1 MTIVSAII
9 LAGIVA
15 VVAGSIAFTVIGYE
29 ALIAYGAPP
38 ARSAFSDVRAVDD
51 GSLIAY
57 VEHRRRWRWW
67 FKLCDPV
74 ACMIEPGWILL
85 AIRSIDSAPVSPG
98 RLGLFLPATPIPPG
112 LKLIMSRHHS
122 VSLI

>member
-1 MTIVSAII
+1 MTIVSAIF

-74 ACMIEPGWILL
+74 ACMIEPGWILPKGSV
-85 AIRSIDSAPVSPG
+85 AVSSEVTAKATRSGGSPVDY
-98 RLGLFLPATPIPPG
+98 R
-112 LKLIMSRHHS
+112 
-122 VSLI
+122 